1 MRPTKNAK
9 IVATLGPAS
18 DGIDM
23 IRALIQ
29 AGADVFRLNFS
40 HGTFDDHRERVERIR
55 TVERELDLP
64 LGILLDLQ
72 GPKLRIG
79 SFADDA
85 VHLEAGQRFRLDLD
99 SDDGDGQRVCLPH
112 PEILQV
118 LGPGATLLLN
128 DGRIRLEVVRC
139 SDRHADCKV
148 IVGGE
153 LSDRKGVNVPGVT
166 LPIAAMTD
174 KDKADL
180 AFGLE
185 LGVDWVALSFVQRAE
200 DVEELRARVGDRA
213 GIMTKLEKPAA
224 IVHLE
229 EIVALSDAVMVARG
243 DLGVEMRPEEVPSV
257 QKRIVRSCRRSGK
270 PVVVA
275 TQMLDS
281 MITSPTPTRAETT
294 DVATAIYDG
303 VDAVML
309 SGETAVGDYPVEA
322 VSIMHRIIVETERD
336 PYYRE
341 TIDALT
347 PQPDAVSGDA
357 ICAAMSKVV
366 EIMPIKV
373 AITYTDSGSTAL
385 RAARERPRIP
395 ILCLTP
401 YQTTARRMQ
410 LVWGVHAEIAV
421 AADDV
426 DTVVTTACRIAVH
439 EGYAEPGEHVI
450 ITAGMPFRV
459 PGNTNLLRIARLR
472 EEHL

>member
-1 MRPTKNAK
+1 MRPTRNAK

-18 DGIDM
+18 DNLNT
-23 IRALIQ
+23 IRGLVN

-40 HGTFDDHRERVERIR
+40 HGEPDEHRTRVERIR
-55 TVERELDLP
+55 AIEHELDHP

-79 SFADDA
+79 EFAEDS
-85 VHLEAGQRFRLDLD
+85 VRLESGKRFRLDLD
-99 SDDGDGQRVCLPH
+99 ETPGDASRVNLPH
-112 PEILQV
+112 PEILNV
-118 LGPGATLLLN
+118 LEPGARLLLN
-128 DGRIRLEVVRC
+128 DGRIHLEVIACDDSHAEC
-139 SDRHADCKV
+139 SV
-148 IVGGE
+148 VTGGE
-153 LSDRKGVNVPGVT
+153 LSDRKGVNVPGAT
-166 LPIAAMTD
+166 LPISAMTD
-174 KDKADL
+174 KDRADL

-185 LGVDWVALSFVQRAE
+185 LGVDWVALSFVQRPE
-200 DVEELRARVGDRA
+200 DVVELRERVGDRA
-213 GIMTKLEKPAA
+213 AIMTKLEKPAA
-224 IVHLE
+224 IVHLD
-229 EIVALSDAVMVARG
+229 EIVSLSDAVMVARG

-257 QKRIVRSCRRSGK
+257 QKRIVRCCRRAGK

-275 TQMLDS
+275 TQMLES

-309 SGETAVGDYPVEA
+309 SGETAIGDYPVEA
-322 VSIMHRIIVETERD
+322 VAIMHRIICETERD
-336 PYYRE
+336 PHYRE
-341 TIDALT
+341 TIDALP
-347 PQPDAVSGDA
+347 PQLDPVSGDA
-357 ICAAMSKVV
+357 ICAAMSRVV

-401 YQTTARRMQ
+401 YQATARRMQ

-426 DTVVTTACRIAVH
+426 DTVVATACSIAAR
-439 EGYAEPGEHVI
+439 EGYADPGEHVI